1 MFRFLSD
8 LNFKLP
14 FLYELSRRNL
24 WILYSIV
31 VPFAFPLF
39 SDENRCRAKINER
52 VGEEKRRLRRIF
64 LSLKSKTFYDI
75 ETRKRTEF
83 KGKCNRRDEKW
94 GMIPSR
100 FVLSIATRAKFLRS
114 NLFPPPWSRLLP
126 ITMENLL
133 YRSKS
138 RYVFAR
144 FLLFEID
151 IPRELR
157 RVLQL

>member
-39 SDENRCRAKINER
+39 SNENRCRAKINER

-83 KGKCNRRDEKW
+83 KGKCNRRDEKLK
-94 GMIPSR
+94 MRDDPFSFR
-100 FVLSIATRAKFLRS
+100 FIDRDTSQIFAVQFISSSVIATVANNDGKFII
-114 NLFPPPWSRLLP
+114 P
-126 ITMENLL
+126 IEITI
-133 YRSKS
+133 
-138 RYVFAR
+138 R
-144 FLLFEID
+144 FC
-151 IPRELR
+151 
-157 RVLQL
+157 